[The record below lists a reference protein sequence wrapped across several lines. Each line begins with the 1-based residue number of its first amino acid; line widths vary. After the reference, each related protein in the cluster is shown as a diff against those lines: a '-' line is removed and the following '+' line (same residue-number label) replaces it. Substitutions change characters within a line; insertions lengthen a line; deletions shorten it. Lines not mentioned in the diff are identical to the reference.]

1 MVDQER
7 VRLMIRLARYEN
19 GEGVEDFRIRKYYR
33 SDYTALQL
41 IKTWILTTLG
51 YGLLL
56 GLIIA
61 GNVEFLLDNID
72 SMNLRVLFSWILIGY
87 IVLIGAY
94 FAAVYISSVIRYNRA
109 KRNVKEYLTALM
121 DLQKGGVDGVL
132 IDLVVAEYRIAG
144 LGDDSLIV
152 IDSLEDDLYGI
163 GFRKE
168 DVALRDKV
176 DEILTEMEADGT
188 IEEIS
193 TEWFGKNISI
203 IGAAAE

>member
-7 VRLMIRLARYEN
+7 VRLMIRLARYEK

-109 KRNVKEYLTALM
+109 KRNVKEYLTAL
-121 DLQKGGVDGVL
+121 
-132 IDLVVAEYRIAG
+132 ERI
-144 LGDDSLIV
+144 S
-152 IDSLEDDLYGI
+152 
-163 GFRKE
+163 R
-168 DVALRDKV
+168 
-176 DEILTEMEADGT
+176 MQ
-188 IEEIS
+188 
-193 TEWFGKNISI
+193 
-203 IGAAAE
+203 

>member
-7 VRLMIRLARYEN
+7 VRLMTRLARYEN
-19 GEGVEDFRIRKYYR
+19 GEGVEYFRIRKYYR

-56 GLIIA
+56 GLVIA

-109 KRNVKEYLTALM
+109 KRNVKEYLTAL
-121 DLQKGGVDGVL
+121 
-132 IDLVVAEYRIAG
+132 ERI
-144 LGDDSLIV
+144 S
-152 IDSLEDDLYGI
+152 
-163 GFRKE
+163 R
-168 DVALRDKV
+168 
-176 DEILTEMEADGT
+176 MQ
-188 IEEIS
+188 
-193 TEWFGKNISI
+193 
-203 IGAAAE
+203 

>member
-61 GNVEFLLDNID
+61 GNVEFFLDNID

-109 KRNVKEYLTALM
+109 KRNVKEYLTAL
-121 DLQKGGVDGVL
+121 
-132 IDLVVAEYRIAG
+132 ERI
-144 LGDDSLIV
+144 S
-152 IDSLEDDLYGI
+152 
-163 GFRKE
+163 R
-168 DVALRDKV
+168 
-176 DEILTEMEADGT
+176 MQ
-188 IEEIS
+188 
-193 TEWFGKNISI
+193 
-203 IGAAAE
+203 

>member
-94 FAAVYISSVIRYNRA
+94 FAAVYISSVLRYNRA
-109 KRNVKEYLTALM
+109 KRNVKEYLTAL
-121 DLQKGGVDGVL
+121 
-132 IDLVVAEYRIAG
+132 ERI
-144 LGDDSLIV
+144 S
-152 IDSLEDDLYGI
+152 
-163 GFRKE
+163 R
-168 DVALRDKV
+168 
-176 DEILTEMEADGT
+176 MQ
-188 IEEIS
+188 
-193 TEWFGKNISI
+193 
-203 IGAAAE
+203 

>member
-61 GNVEFLLDNID
+61 GNVEFLRDNID

-109 KRNVKEYLTALM
+109 KRNVKEYLTAL
-121 DLQKGGVDGVL
+121 
-132 IDLVVAEYRIAG
+132 ERI
-144 LGDDSLIV
+144 S
-152 IDSLEDDLYGI
+152 
-163 GFRKE
+163 R
-168 DVALRDKV
+168 
-176 DEILTEMEADGT
+176 MQ
-188 IEEIS
+188 
-193 TEWFGKNISI
+193 
-203 IGAAAE
+203 

>member
-7 VRLMIRLARYEN
+7 VRLMTRLSRYEN

-56 GLIIA
+56 GLVIA

-109 KRNVKEYLTALM
+109 KRNVKEYLTAL
-121 DLQKGGVDGVL
+121 
-132 IDLVVAEYRIAG
+132 ERI
-144 LGDDSLIV
+144 S
-152 IDSLEDDLYGI
+152 
-163 GFRKE
+163 R
-168 DVALRDKV
+168 
-176 DEILTEMEADGT
+176 MQ
-188 IEEIS
+188 
-193 TEWFGKNISI
+193 
-203 IGAAAE
+203 

>member
-7 VRLMIRLARYEN
+7 VRLMTRLARYEN

-56 GLIIA
+56 GLVIA

-94 FAAVYISSVIRYNRA
+94 FAAVYISSVIRYNRVR
-109 KRNVKEYLTALM
+109 RNVKEYLTAL
-121 DLQKGGVDGVL
+121 
-132 IDLVVAEYRIAG
+132 ERI
-144 LGDDSLIV
+144 S
-152 IDSLEDDLYGI
+152 
-163 GFRKE
+163 R
-168 DVALRDKV
+168 
-176 DEILTEMEADGT
+176 MQ
-188 IEEIS
+188 
-193 TEWFGKNISI
+193 
-203 IGAAAE
+203 

>member
-7 VRLMIRLARYEN
+7 ARLMIRLARYEN

-109 KRNVKEYLTALM
+109 KRNVKEYLTAL
-121 DLQKGGVDGVL
+121 
-132 IDLVVAEYRIAG
+132 ERI
-144 LGDDSLIV
+144 S
-152 IDSLEDDLYGI
+152 
-163 GFRKE
+163 R
-168 DVALRDKV
+168 
-176 DEILTEMEADGT
+176 MQ
-188 IEEIS
+188 
-193 TEWFGKNISI
+193 
-203 IGAAAE
+203 

>member
-109 KRNVKEYLTALM
+109 KRNVKEYLTAL
-121 DLQKGGVDGVL
+121 
-132 IDLVVAEYRIAG
+132 ERI
-144 LGDDSLIV
+144 S
-152 IDSLEDDLYGI
+152 
-163 GFRKE
+163 R
-168 DVALRDKV
+168 
-176 DEILTEMEADGT
+176 MQ
-188 IEEIS
+188 
-193 TEWFGKNISI
+193 
-203 IGAAAE
+203 

>member
-7 VRLMIRLARYEN
+7 VRLMTRLARYEC

-109 KRNVKEYLTALM
+109 KRNVKEYLTAL
-121 DLQKGGVDGVL
+121 
-132 IDLVVAEYRIAG
+132 ERI
-144 LGDDSLIV
+144 S
-152 IDSLEDDLYGI
+152 
-163 GFRKE
+163 R
-168 DVALRDKV
+168 
-176 DEILTEMEADGT
+176 MQ
-188 IEEIS
+188 
-193 TEWFGKNISI
+193 
-203 IGAAAE
+203 

>member
-7 VRLMIRLARYEN
+7 GRLMIRLARYEN

-109 KRNVKEYLTALM
+109 KRNVKEYLTAL
-121 DLQKGGVDGVL
+121 
-132 IDLVVAEYRIAG
+132 ERI
-144 LGDDSLIV
+144 S
-152 IDSLEDDLYGI
+152 
-163 GFRKE
+163 R
-168 DVALRDKV
+168 
-176 DEILTEMEADGT
+176 MQ
-188 IEEIS
+188 
-193 TEWFGKNISI
+193 
-203 IGAAAE
+203 

>member
-7 VRLMIRLARYEN
+7 VRLMTRLARYEN

-94 FAAVYISSVIRYNRA
+94 FAAVYISSVMSVIRYNRA
-109 KRNVKEYLTALM
+109 KRNVKEYLTAL
-121 DLQKGGVDGVL
+121 
-132 IDLVVAEYRIAG
+132 ERI
-144 LGDDSLIV
+144 S
-152 IDSLEDDLYGI
+152 
-163 GFRKE
+163 R
-168 DVALRDKV
+168 
-176 DEILTEMEADGT
+176 MQ
-188 IEEIS
+188 
-193 TEWFGKNISI
+193 
-203 IGAAAE
+203 

>member
-94 FAAVYISSVIRYNRA
+94 FAAVYISSVIRYNRT
-109 KRNVKEYLTALM
+109 KRNVKEYLTAL
-121 DLQKGGVDGVL
+121 
-132 IDLVVAEYRIAG
+132 ERI
-144 LGDDSLIV
+144 S
-152 IDSLEDDLYGI
+152 
-163 GFRKE
+163 R
-168 DVALRDKV
+168 
-176 DEILTEMEADGT
+176 MQ
-188 IEEIS
+188 
-193 TEWFGKNISI
+193 
-203 IGAAAE
+203 

>member
-1 MVDQER
+1 MVDQVR
-7 VRLMIRLARYEN
+7 VSLMTRLARYET
-19 GEGVEDFRIRKYYR
+19 GEGVKDYRIRKYYR

-56 GLIIA
+56 GLVIA

-109 KRNVKEYLTALM
+109 KRNVKEYLTAL
-121 DLQKGGVDGVL
+121 
-132 IDLVVAEYRIAG
+132 ERI
-144 LGDDSLIV
+144 S
-152 IDSLEDDLYGI
+152 
-163 GFRKE
+163 R
-168 DVALRDKV
+168 
-176 DEILTEMEADGT
+176 MQ
-188 IEEIS
+188 
-193 TEWFGKNISI
+193 
-203 IGAAAE
+203 

>member
-7 VRLMIRLARYEN
+7 VRLMMKIARYEN

-56 GLIIA
+56 GLVIA

-72 SMNLRVLFSWILIGY
+72 SMNLKVLFSWILIGY
-87 IVLIGAY
+87 IILIGAY

-109 KRNVKEYLTALM
+109 RRNVKSYLDALE
-121 DLQKGGVDGVL
+121 K
-132 IDLVVAEYRIAG
+132 
-144 LGDDSLIV
+144 
-152 IDSLEDDLYGI
+152 
-163 GFRKE
+163 
-168 DVALRDKV
+168 
-176 DEILTEMEADGT
+176 
-188 IEEIS
+188 IS
-193 TEWFGKNISI
+193 GMQ
-203 IGAAAE
+203 

>member
-7 VRLMIRLARYEN
+7 VRLMTRLARYEN

-94 FAAVYISSVIRYNRA
+94 SAAVYISSVIRYNRA
-109 KRNVKEYLTALM
+109 KRNVKEYLTAL
-121 DLQKGGVDGVL
+121 
-132 IDLVVAEYRIAG
+132 ERI
-144 LGDDSLIV
+144 S
-152 IDSLEDDLYGI
+152 
-163 GFRKE
+163 R
-168 DVALRDKV
+168 
-176 DEILTEMEADGT
+176 MQ
-188 IEEIS
+188 
-193 TEWFGKNISI
+193 
-203 IGAAAE
+203 

>member
-19 GEGVEDFRIRKYYR
+19 REGVEDFRIRKYYR

-109 KRNVKEYLTALM
+109 KRNVKEYLTAL
-121 DLQKGGVDGVL
+121 
-132 IDLVVAEYRIAG
+132 ERI
-144 LGDDSLIV
+144 S
-152 IDSLEDDLYGI
+152 
-163 GFRKE
+163 R
-168 DVALRDKV
+168 
-176 DEILTEMEADGT
+176 MQ
-188 IEEIS
+188 
-193 TEWFGKNISI
+193 
-203 IGAAAE
+203 

>member
-7 VRLMIRLARYEN
+7 VRLMTRLARYEN
-19 GEGVEDFRIRKYYR
+19 GEGVKDFRIRKYYR

-56 GLIIA
+56 GLVIA

-109 KRNVKEYLTALM
+109 KRNVKEYLAAL
-121 DLQKGGVDGVL
+121 
-132 IDLVVAEYRIAG
+132 ERI
-144 LGDDSLIV
+144 S
-152 IDSLEDDLYGI
+152 
-163 GFRKE
+163 R
-168 DVALRDKV
+168 
-176 DEILTEMEADGT
+176 MQ
-188 IEEIS
+188 
-193 TEWFGKNISI
+193 
-203 IGAAAE
+203 

>member
-56 GLIIA
+56 GLVIA

-109 KRNVKEYLTALM
+109 KRNVKEYLTAL
-121 DLQKGGVDGVL
+121 
-132 IDLVVAEYRIAG
+132 ERI
-144 LGDDSLIV
+144 S
-152 IDSLEDDLYGI
+152 
-163 GFRKE
+163 R
-168 DVALRDKV
+168 
-176 DEILTEMEADGT
+176 MQ
-188 IEEIS
+188 
-193 TEWFGKNISI
+193 
-203 IGAAAE
+203 

>member
-109 KRNVKEYLTALM
+109 RRNVKEYLTAL
-121 DLQKGGVDGVL
+121 
-132 IDLVVAEYRIAG
+132 ERI
-144 LGDDSLIV
+144 S
-152 IDSLEDDLYGI
+152 
-163 GFRKE
+163 R
-168 DVALRDKV
+168 
-176 DEILTEMEADGT
+176 MQ
-188 IEEIS
+188 
-193 TEWFGKNISI
+193 
-203 IGAAAE
+203 

>member
-7 VRLMIRLARYEN
+7 VRLMTRLARYEN

-56 GLIIA
+56 GLVIA
-61 GNVEFLLDNID
+61 GNVEFLLDNIMMPA
-72 SMNLRVLFSWILIGY
+72 SVPAKMRSLFSWILIGY

-109 KRNVKEYLTALM
+109 KRNVKEYLTAL
-121 DLQKGGVDGVL
+121 
-132 IDLVVAEYRIAG
+132 ERI
-144 LGDDSLIV
+144 S
-152 IDSLEDDLYGI
+152 
-163 GFRKE
+163 R
-168 DVALRDKV
+168 
-176 DEILTEMEADGT
+176 MQ
-188 IEEIS
+188 
-193 TEWFGKNISI
+193 
-203 IGAAAE
+203 

>member
-1 MVDQER
+1 MT
-7 VRLMIRLARYEN
+7 RLARYEN
-19 GEGVEDFRIRKYYR
+19 GERVEDFRIRKYYR

-109 KRNVKEYLTALM
+109 KRNVKEYLTAL
-121 DLQKGGVDGVL
+121 
-132 IDLVVAEYRIAG
+132 ERI
-144 LGDDSLIV
+144 S
-152 IDSLEDDLYGI
+152 
-163 GFRKE
+163 R
-168 DVALRDKV
+168 
-176 DEILTEMEADGT
+176 MQ
-188 IEEIS
+188 
-193 TEWFGKNISI
+193 
-203 IGAAAE
+203 